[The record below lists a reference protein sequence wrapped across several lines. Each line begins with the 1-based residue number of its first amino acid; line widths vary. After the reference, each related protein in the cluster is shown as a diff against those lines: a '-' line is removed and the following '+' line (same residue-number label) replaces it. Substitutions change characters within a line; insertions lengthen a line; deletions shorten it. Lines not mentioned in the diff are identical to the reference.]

1 MRKTQNSTAP
11 LIEAFA
17 SLSRKAAGS
26 QGRALSRPSQRA
38 ESPFD
43 SRCPTRESIKQK
55 TIALRRARNTLC
67 APGAFMEGT
76 VLCGRFPPLP
86 ALCPTPH
93 FVPHRGQG
101 WVRDF
106 ASHRGRGYGKPIRPV
121 GLHER
126 PLAAGELRGCGR
138 AFYFWFGSFSP
149 GRK

>member
-26 QGRALSRPSQRA
+26 QGSALSRPSQRA
-38 ESPFD
+38 ESSFD
-43 SRCPTRESIKQK
+43 FPVPRKGKSTKFSFKAPPAGGKTSR
-55 TIALRRARNTLC
+55 

-76 VLCGRFPPLP
+76 VHKGRFPPLP
-86 ALCPTPH
+86 ALRPTCGT
-93 FVPHRGQG
+93 RLG
-101 WVRDF
+101 
-106 ASHRGRGYGKPIRPV
+106 AGRSRGKPIRQV

-138 AFYFWFGSFSP
+138 A
-149 GRK
+149 